1 MELFFNEIEKVLS
14 TMKNKIINKNTHRSN
29 VSGLSHIKQ
38 YDRDKKLGFKR
49 KIGVPCDS
57 TIFGVVKAMFSK
69 KGVYCNS
76 RQNIKYPELYQ
87 AILELGLYILPEDFE
102 YNQICLNKNLKC
114 LPHIDKKNV
123 GDSWI
128 VSFGNFTGGELQIFD
143 ENDKIKLYNIKYKPF
158 CFNGSKVKH
167 GTNEFEGTRYSLIF
181 YKY

>member
-1 MELFFNEIEKVLS
+1 
-14 TMKNKIINKNTHRSN
+14 
-29 VSGLSHIKQ
+29 
-38 YDRDKKLGFKR
+38 
-49 KIGVPCDS
+49 
-57 TIFGVVKAMFSK
+57 MFSK

-76 RQNIKYPELYQ
+76 RQNIKYPDLYQ
-87 AILELGLYILPEDFE
+87 SILELGLYILPEDFE
-102 YNQICLNKNLKC
+102 FNQICLNKNLKC

-167 GTNEFEGTRYSLIF
+167 GTNDFVGNRYSLIF